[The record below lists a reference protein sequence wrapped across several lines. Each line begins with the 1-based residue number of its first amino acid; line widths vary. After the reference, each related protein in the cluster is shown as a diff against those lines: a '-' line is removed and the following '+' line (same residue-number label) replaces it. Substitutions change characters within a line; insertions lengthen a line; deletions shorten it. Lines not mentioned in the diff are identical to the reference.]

1 MFGEPIAAG
10 LGTDGTNYW
19 HKDWAHAAAFV
30 MGPPLRPDS
39 STPGYLMDLLAKY
52 VGTFMVSSFTYI
64 YVQTR
69 KTFFSSIE
77 YKKSCMQDLK
87 KKNIKTS

>member
-1 MFGEPIAAG
+1 VVFGEPIAAG

-19 HKDWAHAAAFV
+19 HKNWAHAAGFV

-52 VGTFMVSSFTYI
+52 VGAFMISLFSI
-64 YVQTR
+64 YFQTCI
-69 KTFFSSIE
+69 TFFLPFNT
-77 YKKSCMQDLK
+77 KV
-87 KKNIKTS
+87 TR